1 MSNEGHSVC
10 PRVLGVGKKESGANS
25 WVTLPA
31 PLNFP
36 LYTWVTDNGSFP
48 SPHAWLSYPTPQF
61 SSIYLKFA
69 DSCGA
74 HSAQRGAQVTTPS
87 TLEWHHLSRR
97 SRGANLLGRADLG
110 NLGAITLPSLS
121 PSPQSLPRF
130 PKAGQG
136 PFSRNSTL
144 GFSKVF

>member
-69 DSCGA
+69 DFCGA

-97 SRGANLLGRADLG
+97 SRGTPGFLPGESQGWRSLVGPAARNARHRNLQTS
-110 NLGAITLPSLS
+110 NKWS
-121 PSPQSLPRF
+121 
-130 PKAGQG
+130 
-136 PFSRNSTL
+136 
-144 GFSKVF
+144 